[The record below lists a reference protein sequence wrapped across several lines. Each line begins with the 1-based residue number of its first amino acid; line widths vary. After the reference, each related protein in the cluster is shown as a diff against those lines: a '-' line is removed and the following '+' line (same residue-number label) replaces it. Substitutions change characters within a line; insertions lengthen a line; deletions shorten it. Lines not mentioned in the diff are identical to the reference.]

1 MTSGSERPETRAEQL
16 ARIRRDGLHTHELEL
31 ELIRAEERGAAR
43 DRALAAHRHRAMDAP
58 ALTHRVLEY
67 LGSNKATVLQIAEG
81 LDAGENQTDR
91 AVRKLR
97 LAGRIKIASRVESKA
112 KLGRMVRVYA
122 VA

>member
-1 MTSGSERPETRAEQL
+1 MTETRLEQL
-16 ARIRRDGLHTHELEL
+16 ARIRREGLPLHELEI
-31 ELIRAEERGAAR
+31 ELIRAEERGAAH
-43 DRALAAHRHRAMDAP
+43 DRARTAHRHRSMDAP

-97 LAGRIKIASRVESKA
+97 IAGRIKVSSRVESRA
-112 KLGRMVRVYA
+112 KLGRMVRVYS
-122 VA
+122 VAE